1 MRVCW
6 VGVLNLEGRDQGVN
20 LQIEHLAAEKIT
32 KAKYGFYNIGF
43 KYNENRLM

>member
-20 LQIEHLAAEKIT
+20 LQIEHLTAEKIT